1 MHHLTKFFSV
11 FLPKKEIQIQC
22 VSRMGFGVWSV
33 VVVEFG
39 GVGCVTC
46 SLVVVECGGGG
57 MRWCG
62 MRWCGV

>member
-1 MHHLTKFFSV
+1 
-11 FLPKKEIQIQC
+11 
-22 VSRMGFGVWSV
+22 MGFGVWSV